1 MKKKILMMAI
11 ALLGITGMSAT
22 AQTSRNNNAAQA
34 TPGAMNKMRQPREFS
49 EFAFEGILLDL
60 NQQQR
65 MDSLN
70 AAVKANRPCQPA
82 GDCDMASCDKKCD
95 NQNSQCC
102 QQQGQCKGQGE
113 AKPNGKAPKGHGM
126 RPGMP
131 YDKDYIAKVKEILT
145 PDQYT
150 MFLENIVMMPQN
162 MQPQAPGFNK
172 NAKMTKA
179 GKPANG
185 IKMQKAAQK
194 KSK

>member
-22 AQTSRNNNAAQA
+22 AQTTRESNAGQP
-34 TPGAMNKMRQPREFS
+34 TPGAMNKMRQPRDFN

-70 AAVKANRPCQPA
+70 AAVKANRPS
-82 GDCDMASCDKKCD
+82 GCDSQCAQANCDKKCD
-95 NQNSQCC
+95 NQNPQCS
-102 QQQGQCKGQGE
+102 QQGQCKGKGDM
-113 AKPNGKAPKGHGM
+113 KAPKKHSM

-131 YDKDYIAKVKEILT
+131 YDQEYIAKVKEILT

-162 MQPQAPGFNK
+162 MQQAAPGLNK
-172 NAKMTKA
+172 NAKM
-179 GKPANG
+179 
-185 IKMQKAAQK
+185 MKAATPAKTMKNK
-194 KSK
+194 KTALKNSK

>member
-11 ALLGITGMSAT
+11 TLIGLTGISAT
-22 AQTSRNNNAAQA
+22 AQTTSDNSGRP
-34 TPGAMNKMRQPREFS
+34 TPGSMNKMRQPREFS

-70 AAVKANRPCQPA
+70 AAVKANRPCKSDSQ
-82 GDCDMASCDKKCD
+82 CSQASCDKKCD
-95 NQNSQCC
+95 SQNKQCC
-102 QQQGQCKGQGE
+102 EQSQK
-113 AKPNGKAPKGHGM
+113 NGKAPKHHAM
-126 RPGMP
+126 KPGMP

-145 PDQYT
+145 PEQYT

-162 MQPQAPGFNK
+162 MQQAAPGFNK

-179 GKPANG
+179 GKPAKEM
-185 IKMQKAAQK
+185 KMQKDAKK